1 MAQDR
6 LDDEGGLMA
15 EALELQSPPIES
27 VEMLNIGT
35 VDDAYQ
41 GDAPIESYHQ
51 PMRQITSKSIVNR
64 RPGAGMNDDDDE
76 SDLVTESSGS
86 MERQKR
92 NTFRSNAFKASA
104 FDQNS

>member
-1 MAQDR
+1 MMAQDR

-41 GDAPIESYHQ
+41 GDAPIESYH
-51 PMRQITSKSIVNR
+51 
-64 RPGAGMNDDDDE
+64 
-76 SDLVTESSGS
+76 
-86 MERQKR
+86 
-92 NTFRSNAFKASA
+92 
-104 FDQNS
+104 